1 MLYLHSIGHFHED
14 LDIGMVVV
22 GDGDGLTWAYMML
35 KVESGR

>member
-1 MLYLHSIGHFHED
+1 MLYLHSMGHFYED

-22 GDGDGLTWAYMML
+22 GAGLTRAYMML

>member
-1 MLYLHSIGHFHED
+1 MLYFHSMGHFHED

-22 GDGDGLTWAYMML
+22 GDGLTWAYMML